1 MKNIHATC
9 ISYKNKGI
17 LLLGK
22 PGAGKS
28 DLALRMI
35 MREKAKLVADDRT
48 EISVSKGNIYASAP
62 ENIQGLM
69 EVRGI
74 GIKKFP
80 FRKRQKLYLA
90 VKLDSKMD
98 RMPEKESFTLES
110 IEIPQVTL
118 NPFEASVREKL
129 MLLIGE

>member
-35 MREKAKLVADDRT
+35 MREKAKLVSDDRT
-48 EISVSKGNIYASAP
+48 EISISKGNIYASAP
-62 ENIQGLM
+62 KNIQGLM
-69 EVRGI
+69 EVRGL

-80 FRKRQKLYLA
+80 FRKRQKLCLA
-90 VKLDSKMD
+90 VKLDSKVD
-98 RMPEKESFTLES
+98 RMPEKENFTHEGV
-110 IEIPQVTL
+110 EIPQVTL
-118 NPFEASVREKL
+118 NPFEASVREKM